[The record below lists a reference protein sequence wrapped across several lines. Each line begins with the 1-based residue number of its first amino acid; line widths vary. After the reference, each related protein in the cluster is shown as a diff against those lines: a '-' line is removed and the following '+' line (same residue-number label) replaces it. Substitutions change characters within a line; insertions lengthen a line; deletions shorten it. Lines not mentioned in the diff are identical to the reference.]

1 MLYAQMSVMCCVSLS
16 NHGALAHST
25 RFALPFEKERVLA
38 QEKLLSPKELGDLV
52 GLSVAQIRALMNT
65 GKLEF
70 VEISSKTKMLT
81 MSGWERFQKN
91 ATKVKE
97 AEGSAAS

>member
-1 MLYAQMSVMCCVSLS
+1 M
-16 NHGALAHST
+16 
-25 RFALPFEKERVLA
+25 A

-91 ATKVKE
+91 ATKVKGI
-97 AEGSAAS
+97 EGSAAN

>member
-1 MLYAQMSVMCCVSLS
+1 MPQ
-16 NHGALAHST
+16 
-25 RFALPFEKERVLA
+25 ER
-38 QEKLLSPKELGDLV
+38 LLSPKQLSEIV
-52 GLSVAQIRALMNT
+52 GLSPAQIRALMNT

-91 ATKVKE
+91 ATKVKRGRGFGRE
-97 AEGSAAS
+97 LMGVSGHGDDKSQY

>member
-1 MLYAQMSVMCCVSLS
+1 MTQ
-16 NHGALAHST
+16 
-25 RFALPFEKERVLA
+25 ER
-38 QEKLLSPKELGDLV
+38 LLSPKQLSEIV
-52 GLSVAQIRALMNT
+52 GLSPAQIRGLMNT

-91 ATKVKE
+91 ATKVKG
-97 AEGSAAS
+97 AESSAAN

>member
-1 MLYAQMSVMCCVSLS
+1 MTQ
-16 NHGALAHST
+16 
-25 RFALPFEKERVLA
+25 ER
-38 QEKLLSPKELGDLV
+38 LLSPKQLSEIV
-52 GLSVAQIRALMNT
+52 GLSPAQIRGLMNA

-91 ATKVKE
+91 ATKVNG
-97 AEGSAAS
+97 AEGSAAN

>member
-1 MLYAQMSVMCCVSLS
+1 
-16 NHGALAHST
+16 
-25 RFALPFEKERVLA
+25 
-38 QEKLLSPKELGDLV
+38 
-52 GLSVAQIRALMNT
+52 MNT

-91 ATKVKE
+91 ATKVKG
-97 AEGSAAS
+97 AGGSAAN

>member
-1 MLYAQMSVMCCVSLS
+1 MQQ
-16 NHGALAHST
+16 
-25 RFALPFEKERVLA
+25 ER
-38 QEKLLSPKELGDLV
+38 LLSPKQLSEIV
-52 GLSVAQIRALMNT
+52 GLSPAQIRGLMNT

-91 ATKVKE
+91 ATKVKRP
-97 AEGSAAS
+97 EGSVVN

>member
-1 MLYAQMSVMCCVSLS
+1 M
-16 NHGALAHST
+16 
-25 RFALPFEKERVLA
+25 A

-91 ATKVKE
+91 ATKVKS
-97 AEGSAAS
+97 AEGSAAN

>member
-1 MLYAQMSVMCCVSLS
+1 M
-16 NHGALAHST
+16 
-25 RFALPFEKERVLA
+25 A

>member
-1 MLYAQMSVMCCVSLS
+1 MTQ
-16 NHGALAHST
+16 
-25 RFALPFEKERVLA
+25 ERLF
-38 QEKLLSPKELGDLV
+38 SPKQLSEIV
-52 GLSVAQIRALMNT
+52 GLSPAQIRGPMNT

-91 ATKVKE
+91 ATKVKS
-97 AEGSAAS
+97 AEGSAAN

>member
-1 MLYAQMSVMCCVSLS
+1 MTQ
-16 NHGALAHST
+16 
-25 RFALPFEKERVLA
+25 ER
-38 QEKLLSPKELGDLV
+38 LLSPKQLSEIV
-52 GLSVAQIRALMNT
+52 GLSPAQIRALMNA

-91 ATKVKE
+91 ATKVKG
-97 AEGSAAS
+97 AERSAAN

>member
-1 MLYAQMSVMCCVSLS
+1 M
-16 NHGALAHST
+16 T
-25 RFALPFEKERVLA
+25 

-52 GLSVAQIRALMNT
+52 GLSAAQVRALMND
-65 GKLEF
+65 GRLEF

-91 ATKVKE
+91 ATKVKRR
-97 AEGSAAS
+97 EGDQPRLPLGEPQHHSL

>member
-1 MLYAQMSVMCCVSLS
+1 
-16 NHGALAHST
+16 
-25 RFALPFEKERVLA
+25 
-38 QEKLLSPKELGDLV
+38 
-52 GLSVAQIRALMNT
+52 MNT

-91 ATKVKE
+91 ATKVKS
-97 AEGSAAS
+97 AEGSVAN